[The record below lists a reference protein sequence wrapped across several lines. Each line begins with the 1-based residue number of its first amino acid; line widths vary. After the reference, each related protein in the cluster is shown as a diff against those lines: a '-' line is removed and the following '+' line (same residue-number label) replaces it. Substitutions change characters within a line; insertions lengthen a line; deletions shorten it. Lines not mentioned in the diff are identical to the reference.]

1 MPVTDDMVA
10 TYRAFLS
17 GDHEQWKRRRAALG
31 TSPEATRPF
40 FALLTG
46 LFVEAVE
53 RRFDP
58 SVSRDEIIGFVAE
71 VRARSDELAERLDP
85 HATER
90 MISMVFDDDVAT
102 DDIPRDQTIGV
113 RLTITAAIVGDEG
126 MDSAQLEDFLSKSRA
141 LADEILG

>member
-17 GDHEQWKRRRAALG
+17 GDHEQWKQRRAALG
-31 TSPEATRPF
+31 TSPETTRPF

-58 SVSRDEIIGFVAE
+58 GVSRDEIITFIADL
-71 VRARSDELAERLDP
+71 RSRSDDLAERLDP
-85 HATER
+85 DASER
-90 MISMVFDDDVAT
+90 MIAMVFDDDVST
-102 DDIPRDQTIGV
+102 DGIPRDQTIGV
-113 RLTITAAIVGDEG
+113 RLSVTAAIVGDEG
-126 MDSAQLEDFLSKSRA
+126 LDGAQLEEFLAKSRN